1 MATIESALVPT
12 ARPRMHPPLLR
23 LMHWTNAAAMIVMI
37 LSGWKIYNDDVLF
50 GILHFPDEIVLGI
63 WAQHALQWHFLGMW
77 VLVINGL
84 GYLIYGLASG
94 RFRRLLIPL
103 SPRQVLREAIEALRF
118 RLKHADLTH
127 YNAVQKALYLG
138 IILIVIVQVISGLA
152 LWKPVQFSYLNT
164 LFDDFQG
171 ARLAHFIGMSAIVLF
186 VLVHVTLAL
195 LVPKTLVAMLTGGPR
210 IDPNAV
216 AGAGATTS
224 DTSP

>member
-12 ARPRMHPPLLR
+12 ARPRMHPRLLR

-94 RFRRLLIPL
+94 RFRRLFFPL
-103 SPRQVLREAIEALRF
+103 WPRQVLREAIEALQF
-118 RLKHADLTH
+118 RLKHVDLTH
-127 YNAVQKALYLG
+127 YNAVQKALYVG
-138 IILIVIVQVISGLA
+138 IILIVIVQVLSGLA
-152 LWKPVQFSYLNT
+152 LWKPVQFSSLTRVFY
-164 LFDDFQG
+164 DFQG
-171 ARLAHFIGMSAIVLF
+171 ARLAHFIGMSVIVLF

-195 LVPKTLVAMLTGGPR
+195 LVPKTLLAMFTGGPR
-210 IDPNAV
+210 IEPNAV
-216 AGAGATTS
+216 LAVAPS
-224 DTSP
+224 DIPP